1 MSDYRAPNSRH
12 PIKRLALGLTLALGA
27 GGSAQ
32 AQSLQDLYDAALAYD
47 ATFLSA
53 RALAD
58 SAQYRAA
65 QVDALSRPSVGL
77 GLNAT
82 NQQIIPPN
90 QYVTVNGQQVQVSGN
105 RITATTVQAGLSA
118 KYALYNRGNKLSIDQ
133 AQRGLSV
140 AQADL
145 EAAEQD
151 LIVRVSQAYF
161 DVLAAQDAL
170 GTAHASKA
178 AIAEQLASAKR
189 NFEVGTATITD
200 TREAQARYDLAT
212 AAEIGADNDLRI
224 KGVTL
229 DQLVGRVGV
238 TPKPFA
244 LPVALPAVLPANID
258 PWVAQA
264 DALHPA
270 VRKARLVLEVAQL
283 ETA

>member
-1 MSDYRAPNSRH
+1 MFDHRALNSRH
-12 PIKRLALGLTLALGA
+12 PIKLLALGLVLALGA
-27 GGSAQ
+27 NGAAQ
-32 AQSLQDLYDAALAYD
+32 AQSLQDLYDAARAYD
-47 ATFLSA
+47 ATYLAA

-65 QVDALSRPSVGL
+65 QVDALGRPSVGL
-77 GLNAT
+77 GVSAT

-90 QYVTVNGQQVQVSGN
+90 RYTTVNGQQVQVAGD
-105 RITATTVQAGLSA
+105 RVTATTVQAGLNA
-118 KYALYNRGNKLSIDQ
+118 RYALFNRGNRISIDQ

-170 GTAHASKA
+170 GTTRASKA

-200 TREAQARYDLAT
+200 TREAQARFDLVT

-229 DQLVGRVGV
+229 EEKYILPPFDYAPHGGAFPVRIRGSLPIGTITVSGLPQIDDHALV
-238 TPKPFA
+238 
-244 LPVALPAVLPANID
+244 VAVI
-258 PWVAQA
+258 A
-264 DALHPA
+264 DHLAT
-270 VRKARLVLEVAQL
+270 RS
-283 ETA
+283 

>member
-1 MSDYRAPNSRH
+1 MFDHRALNSRR
-12 PIKRLALGLTLALGA
+12 PIKLLALGIALALAAA
-27 GGSAQ
+27 GGAQ
-32 AQSLQDLYDAALAYD
+32 AQSLQDLYEAARAYD
-47 ATFLSA
+47 ATYLSA

-58 SAQYRAA
+58 AAQYKAA
-65 QVDALSRPSVGL
+65 QVDALGRPTLGL
-77 GLNAT
+77 GVSAT
-82 NQQIIPPN
+82 HQQVLPPDR
-90 QYVTVNGQQVQVSGN
+90 YATVNGQQVKVSGD
-105 RITATTVQAGLSA
+105 RVSATTVQAGLTGR
-118 KYALYNRGNKLSIDQ
+118 YALYNRGNRISIDQ

-170 GTAHASKA
+170 ATTRASKA
-178 AIAEQLASAKR
+178 AISEQLASAKR

-200 TREAQARYDLAT
+200 TREAQARFDLAT

-244 LPVALPAVLPANID
+244 LPVALPAVREELPD
-258 PWVAQA
+258 EQP
-264 DALHPA
+264 
-270 VRKARLVLEVAQL
+270 
-283 ETA
+283 